1 MDQVYEF
8 GLGELRCLALLDF
21 ARERTPRA
29 TFPRVDGAEL
39 QRELDAGGYGHELD
53 TPMPLHGVLLLVDDG
68 QQKVLIDAGLPAGP
82 GSQLLDSLA
91 AANLTPDD
99 IDMVVI
105 THGDSD
111 HIGGLGSFPA
121 SRIVMASQA
130 YKLWTED
137 TDGMVEEFVKLFR
150 DSASAEELAAQA
162 TGRRA
167 YYDVLM
173 ALKAEGRLTL
183 VEPGEEI
190 IAGLSL
196 RPAPGHRR
204 DQMAVVIQSG
214 AGRLIHIA
222 DAFRHPV
229 QLRRHDFACLFD
241 SYPDQLAATMV
252 ALLDD
257 AAATDALVFGAHFP
271 FPSLIRIGKDENGYQ
286 WLSQ

>member
-1 MDQVYEF
+1 WGVIAPF
-8 GLGELRCLALLDF
+8 NFPAALS
-21 ARERTPRA
+21 AGPA
-29 TFPRVDGAEL
+29 GAAL
-39 QRELDAGGYGHELD
+39 TAGNTVVLKPADDA
-53 TPMPLHGVLLLVDDG
+53 PLTSY
-68 QQKVLIDAGLPAGP
+68 LIAQCFHDAGLPAGP
-82 GSQLLDSLA
+82 GSQLLASLA

-173 ALKAEGRLTL
+173 ALEADGRLTL

-214 AGRLIHIA
+214 
-222 DAFRHPV
+222 
-229 QLRRHDFACLFD
+229 
-241 SYPDQLAATMV
+241 
-252 ALLDD
+252 
-257 AAATDALVFGAHFP
+257 
-271 FPSLIRIGKDENGYQ
+271 
-286 WLSQ
+286 